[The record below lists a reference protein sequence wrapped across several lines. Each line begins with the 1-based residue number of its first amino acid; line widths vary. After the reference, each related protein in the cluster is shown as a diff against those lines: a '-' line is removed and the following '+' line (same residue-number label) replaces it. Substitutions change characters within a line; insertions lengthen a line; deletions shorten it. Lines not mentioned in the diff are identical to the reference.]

1 MRGIWSEADWW
12 EAGLFVGLVLLASVG
27 SWVMAR
33 LLRGRL
39 ARARSDGAAV
49 VKIEVLKTLV
59 PLLRWGLL
67 LIAVAVGLEML
78 KLPDAVEYWL
88 GQAVK
93 VALALLAAFVAGRAV
108 WVAFR
113 GWAGHTKDPVE
124 ARTRATLAPVLAKSC
139 QVFFYF
145 IAVLLV
151 LQNLGY
157 NVAGLLAGLG
167 IGGLAVALAAK
178 ETLAN
183 LFGSIAVLVDRPFQ
197 VNDFIRI
204 GLTEGTVEK
213 IGLRS
218 TRVRTPEGFL
228 VSIPNQNI
236 TTSEVVNLSAR
247 PTRRE
252 VFTIGLVYD
261 LSAEQM
267 KQAVALL
274 REIVLAHP
282 QTAEVWVNWKS
293 FGNSSLDIQ
302 VVYWSKAMAMQD
314 FLAALEELNFAI
326 KEKFDVAGF
335 GFAFPTRTVVLQ
347 REGG

>member
-1 MRGIWSEADWW
+1 MHGIWSEADWW

-39 ARARSDGAAV
+39 ERARSNGAAV

-59 PLLRWGLL
+59 PLMRWGLL
-67 LIAVAVGLEML
+67 LIAVAVGLEMS
-78 KLPDAVEYWL
+78 KLPETVEYWL
-88 GQAVK
+88 GQGVK

-108 WVAFR
+108 RTAFR
-113 GWAGHTKDPVE
+113 GWAAHTTDPVE
-124 ARTRATLAPVLAKSC
+124 ARTRATLAPVLAKTC
-139 QVFFYF
+139 QVFFYV

-167 IGGLAVALAAK
+167 IGGLAVALAGK

-197 VNDFIRI
+197 VNDLIRI
-204 GLTEGTVEK
+204 GPTEGTVEK

-261 LSAEQM
+261 LTADQM

-282 QTAEVWVNWKS
+282 QTAEAWVNWKS
-293 FGNSSLDIQ
+293 FGDSSLNIQ

-314 FLAALEELNFAI
+314 FLNALEELNFAI
-326 KEKFDVAGF
+326 KEKFDAAGF

-347 REGG
+347 REGD